1 MHSSTTYISANAVF
15 PPFCICPLGWYTK
28 CVRTTNLG
36 FSRGRSTWLCPW
48 WDKAL
53 FLQTSPHKIAFLF
66 HNVTTFVQPFHPYFD
81 TMTANLRQLTFAVL
95 AVLLICCNPVF
106 GSKEVESSA
115 SLRKRVLYVTKAPT
129 KAPTKISKLTI
140 APTKTLSG
148 PMQRPTKKPSVKTT
162 CIPKK
167 KSWPE
172 AVGKVATVAAS
183 LVRASEPC
191 VQIIQIVPQGGAV
204 SQDYSINRVRIFQD
218 ASGVV
223 FDVPVIGWKV
233 DNKKWNA
240 ILETKK
246 G

>member
-1 MHSSTTYISANAVF
+1 
-15 PPFCICPLGWYTK
+15 
-28 CVRTTNLG
+28 
-36 FSRGRSTWLCPW
+36 
-48 WDKAL
+48 
-53 FLQTSPHKIAFLF
+53 
-66 HNVTTFVQPFHPYFD
+66 
-81 TMTANLRQLTFAVL
+81 MTANLRQLTFAVL

-223 FDVPVIGWKV
+223 FDVPVIG
-233 DNKKWNA
+233 
-240 ILETKK
+240 
-246 G
+246 